1 LPFFKENCL
10 IIMCDLPLFKNSK
23 FDLFLCPTCHFLRKW
38 YYYHK
43 LLAPF
48 KKSKID
54 LFSQVTCPF
63 WNLKMNF
70 SNLHASLKLVY
81 FYGRSTHFTIK
92 KKWSIFTS
100 DLSFFKFQRIL
111 ASLHASLKLFYFQ
124 GRLTHFEIQK
134 INLFS

>member
-1 LPFFKENCL
+1 VGLKVGNNRCPLFTMLMKQNLIKVLHCELVKKKYQLDLLGDPPILEFQRLCLFFKENCL

-63 WNLKMNF
+63 
-70 SNLHASLKLVY
+70 
-81 FYGRSTHFTIK
+81 
-92 KKWSIFTS
+92 
-100 DLSFFKFQRIL
+100 
-111 ASLHASLKLFYFQ
+111 
-124 GRLTHFEIQK
+124 
-134 INLFS
+134 